1 MTIAAAR
8 RRPGN
13 RKRLTTGTSLALLLL
28 VAPAMAA
35 DRFSS
40 KKAELDVTSVATGLE
55 HPWSVEVLP
64 DGAYIVTERPGRLR
78 IVRDMELGEPIAGLP
93 ELFVGGQGGLLDVAL
108 SPDFSESRKLYFT
121 ASVPGDGGQG
131 TALFAARLSDDEAKL
146 ENVERLFTMNRFT
159 DTTQHFGSRIA
170 IARDGSLFFGIG
182 ERGEMDRAQ
191 DPQDHAGSILHVG
204 PDGKPAAGNPF
215 ADGGKGLPE
224 IWSIGHRNPQGIVI
238 DPADGTLFTVEHGAR
253 GGDEIN
259 TPKAGSNYGWPIV
272 SYGKHYSGAEIGI
285 GQSAEGYE
293 LPVHYWDPSIAPGA
307 IDVYRGA
314 MFPEWDGDFLVAALK
329 YELLARIERDE
340 SGAIVGEERLLAG
353 EYGRLRDVKV
363 APDGSVLLL
372 TDEEDG
378 QLLRISRAPAP

>member
-1 MTIAAAR
+1 MSNIPARYNRASGTRSGVFAA
-8 RRPGN
+8 
-13 RKRLTTGTSLALLLL
+13 LALLLAT
-28 VAPAMAA
+28 APAVAA

-40 KKAELDVTSVATGLE
+40 KKAELEVTVITSGLE
-55 HPWSVEVLP
+55 HPWSVEALP

-78 IVRDMELGEPIAGLP
+78 VVRDAKLGEPIAGLP

-108 SPDFSESRKLYFT
+108 SPDFATSRKIYFT
-121 ASVPGDGGQG
+121 ASIPGDGGQG
-131 TALFAARLSDDEAKL
+131 TALFAARLSDDETKL
-146 ENVERLFTMNRFT
+146 ENVERLFAMNRFT
-159 DTTQHFGSRIA
+159 GTTQHFGSRIA
-170 IARDGSLFFGIG
+170 IAGDGSLFFGIG

-191 DPQDHAGSILHVG
+191 DPQDHAGSIQHVG
-204 PDGKPAAGNPF
+204 PDGKPVSGNPF
-215 ADGGKGLPE
+215 VGGGKGQAE

-259 TPKAGSNYGWPIV
+259 APKAGSNYGWPVI

-340 SGAIVGEERLLAG
+340 SGAVTGEERLLAG
-353 EYGRLRDVKV
+353 EYGRMRDVKV
-363 APDGSVLLL
+363 APDGSIMLV

-378 QLLRISRAPAP
+378 QLLRISRAADP

>member
-1 MTIAAAR
+1 MTLTAAR

-121 ASVPGDGGQG
+121 ASIPGDGGQG

-146 ENVERLFTMNRFT
+146 ENVERLFAMNRFT
-159 DTTQHFGSRIA
+159 GTTQHFGSRIA
-170 IARDGSLFFGIG
+170 IAGDGSLFFGIG

>member
-1 MTIAAAR
+1 MTLTAAR

-28 VAPAMAA
+28 IAPAMAA
-35 DRFSS
+35 DRFTS
-40 KKAELDVTSVATGLE
+40 KKAELDVTAVATGLE

-78 IVRDMELGEPIAGLP
+78 IVRDMKLGEPITGLP

-108 SPDFSESRKLYFT
+108 SPDFSKSRKLYFT
-121 ASVPGDGGQG
+121 ASIPGDGGQG
-131 TALFAARLSDDEAKL
+131 TALFAARLSDDETKL
-146 ENVERLFTMNRFT
+146 EDVERLFAMNRFT

-191 DPQDHAGSILHVG
+191 VPQDHAGSILHVG

-215 ADGGKGLPE
+215 ADGAKGLPE

-259 TPKAGSNYGWPIV
+259 TPKAGSNYGWPVV

-363 APDGSVLLL
+363 ARDGSVLLL

-378 QLLRISRAPAP
+378 QLLRISRAVAP